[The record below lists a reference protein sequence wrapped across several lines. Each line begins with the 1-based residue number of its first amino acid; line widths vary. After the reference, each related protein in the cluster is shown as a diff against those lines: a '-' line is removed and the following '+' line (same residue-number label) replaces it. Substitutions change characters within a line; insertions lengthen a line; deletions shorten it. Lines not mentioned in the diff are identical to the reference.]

1 MPNIYEGQQERFH
14 ESFIVQGLE
23 TIDYLEKQNQL
34 IHKEKTN
41 IMKQKDNKKL
51 EDQIKD
57 IDVKLLKWEELVHT
71 L

>member
-57 IDVKLLKWEELVHT
+57 IDVKLLK
-71 L
+71 